1 LYFYILKGEYVKVGT
16 NKCEIY
22 LTGVI
27 ALQQKFKMRKSLKK
41 ELFGNI
47 LVMMFLIAIIVVAGI
62 VGLLIQKNNLNKI
75 IIEYREINA
84 IYDLSYSLKKT
95 TKSAYS
101 YLFFNNA
108 KVKIEFEKSLNEL
121 DATYKISNSIITE
134 RHSKRLFSTVRKGIE
149 KITFLGQQDLSK
161 INDVERKAI
170 YNEIERVLN
179 KIDQEI
185 MPFQEETKK
194 ELDKY
199 ISIDN
204 KIRKSSIILITIIG
218 LIIIFGSFFW
228 GLYFV
233 RKRTAPIIQLIDFTQ
248 KVGEGNFNIRSDIK
262 FGNELDLLTTSFNI
276 MLETLTQTTISKDY
290 LNNII
295 NSIVDIIIVTDS
307 NGKIKLIN
315 KATIIMLGYEEN
327 ELLGENIMFLFPNIK
342 SNPDLLNRISLTGKN
357 VSQDKEFVLNTK
369 DNHQISVLISTSNLK
384 KVEDGS
390 LSTILVA
397 RDVTEKIKIE
407 NQLEVERKERSV
419 AIFEAQEEERL
430 RLAGDLHDGLGQMLT
445 GIMYFIEN
453 NFNGDINGNEMNQK
467 TIKQLQLLIDS
478 AIKETK
484 SISHNIIPML
494 LKDFGLVI
502 AIKKI
507 ASQINSN
514 NDFNINIDEFNFDSR
529 LDARIEKILY
539 RVCQEALNNILKHSL
554 AKNINIHL
562 IKHDHSV
569 VLLIDDDGVGFEI
582 EKVDR
587 TKNFSGIGLISMKER
602 VSALN
607 GVFSISSGKNKGTEI
622 LIEIPC

>member
-170 YNEIERVLN
+170 YNEIESVLN

>member
-1 LYFYILKGEYVKVGT
+1 
-16 NKCEIY
+16 
-22 LTGVI
+22 
-27 ALQQKFKMRKSLKK
+27 MRKSLKK

-47 LVMMFLIAIIVVAGI
+47 IVMMFLIAIIVIAGI

-170 YNEIERVLN
+170 YNEIESVLN

-357 VSQDKEFVLNTK
+357 VSQDKEFILNTK

-407 NQLEVERKERSV
+407 NQLELERKERSV

>member
-1 LYFYILKGEYVKVGT
+1 
-16 NKCEIY
+16 
-22 LTGVI
+22 
-27 ALQQKFKMRKSLKK
+27 MRKSLKK

-47 LVMMFLIAIIVVAGI
+47 IVMMFLIAIIVVAGI

-108 KVKIEFEKSLNEL
+108 KVKMEFEKSLNEL

-170 YNEIERVLN
+170 YNEIESVLN

-357 VSQDKEFVLNTK
+357 VSQDKEFILNTK

-407 NQLEVERKERSV
+407 NQLELERKERSV

-467 TIKQLQLLIDS
+467 TIKQLQLLLDS

-539 RVCQEALNNILKHSL
+539 RVCQEALNNILKHSR

>member
-1 LYFYILKGEYVKVGT
+1 
-16 NKCEIY
+16 
-22 LTGVI
+22 
-27 ALQQKFKMRKSLKK
+27 MRKSLKK

-170 YNEIERVLN
+170 YNEIESVLN

>member
-1 LYFYILKGEYVKVGT
+1 MYFYILKGEYVKVGT

-170 YNEIERVLN
+170 YNEIESVLN

>member
-27 ALQQKFKMRKSLKK
+27 AWQQKFKMRKSLKK

-170 YNEIERVLN
+170 YNEIESVLN